1 MMTLRKTLVI
11 KVALCLAMLWL
22 PAFGQGT
29 RYSGD
34 LARKPK
40 PAFPGQTDAPAPSKT
55 VAAGQ
60 RGNITARLTSPW
72 SMALL
77 PDGNF
82 LVTESI
88 GSMRIVRPDGVVSA
102 PLTGVPGVKVV
113 AAQGLHD
120 VLLDPGFA
128 QNRLLYFCYFA
139 PPRGEEPAMWPKEF
153 FYQKVWTKSLAE
165 RRTMQIGTERVAR
178 ARLSKD
184 NKSLEDV
191 ETLVEGAE
199 RRIVL
204 APDGTLLD
212 HRRGP
217 VPASTIRNTTAWN
230 TILPT
235 IPISAV
241 IFRGACSGSIGMAR
255 FRKTIR
261 GSAAPP
267 CCRRRLRTGCAIR
280 KARQSIPP
288 RESLGNRSWSAGRR
302 RDRHRSGGKKLR
314 LARRLLRRAIRF
326 STDRRAEKR
335 AGGKRTTSMPGVEEP
350 AYFWV
355 PDIAPS
361 GMLFYTGDRFP
372 EWKGKLFVGAL
383 EGQALVRLVL
393 NGDRVV
399 AEERLLTDRKMRV
412 RDIRQGP
419 DGNYLPALE
428 RGAGAAVTEV
438 GLCAQCAAAPVHEG
452 ASLAGND
459 SSPASSTS
467 SSTSSS
473 LSSGSG
479 VLSVLSGSFYLL
491 FIPLAYSYLWLIHT
505 STLLIP

>member
-1 MMTLRKTLVI
+1 MIRLRKTFVI
-11 KVALCLAMLWL
+11 KLALCSAMLWL

-34 LARKPK
+34 VARKPK
-40 PAFPGQTDAPAPSKT
+40 PAFPGQTDAPAPSKPSPP
-55 VAAGQ
+55 V
-60 RGNITARLTSPW
+60 NVEIITARLTSPW

-139 PPRGEEPAMWPKEF
+139 PPRGEEPAMWPTEF

-165 RRTMQIGTERVAR
+165 RRTMQIGTERMAR

-191 ETLVEGAE
+191 ETLAEGAE

-204 APDGTLLD
+204 APDGTLLITGAD
-212 HRRGP
+212 RFRFYDSKYDGMEHDFTDNPDIG
-217 VPASTIRNTTAWN
+217 RNFSGRVLRIN
-230 TILPT
+230 
-235 IPISAV
+235 
-241 IFRGACSGSIGMAR
+241 RDGSIPKDNPWLSRATVAPETFAHGLR
-255 FRKTIR
+255 DPE
-261 GSAAPP
+261 GAAINPA
-267 CCRRRLRTGCAIR
+267 TGELWVTDHGP
-280 KARQSIPP
+280 Q
-288 RESLGNRSWSAGRR
+288 
-302 RDRHRSGGKKLR
+302 GGDE
-314 LARRLLRRAIRF
+314 I
-326 STDRRAEKR
+326 DIVR
-335 AGGKRTTSMPGVEEP
+335 AGKNYGWPDVSYGVQYDFQRTDGRKNVPVGNGKTSMPGVEEP

-361 GMLFYTGDRFP
+361 GMLFYTGDKFP
-372 EWKGKLFVGAL
+372 DWKGNLFVGAL

-393 NGDRVV
+393 KGDRVV

-419 DGNYLPALE
+419 DGNIYL
-428 RGAGAAVTEV
+428 
-438 GLCAQCAAAPVHEG
+438 
-452 ASLAGND
+452 
-459 SSPASSTS
+459 
-467 SSTSSS
+467 
-473 LSSGSG
+473 LSSAGL
-479 VLSVLSGSFYLL
+479 VRLS
-491 FIPLAYSYLWLIHT
+491 PK
-505 STLLIP
+505 